1 MQGPGLSAAE
11 EVVEIK
17 KLLEKETNL
26 RKVAEEELKNLRSQ
40 LGQHPPLAVWVLP
53 GLQCSFV
60 PASSG
65 FLQLPSM

>member
-1 MQGPGLSAAE
+1 MQGSGLSVAE

-26 RKVAEEELKNLRSQ
+26 RKVAEEEVKNLRSQ

-53 GLQCSFV
+53 GLQSSFV